1 MSRHLGPY
9 RNLGSQPASS
19 LNQRDCFDS
28 QQGRFVSPPPLI
40 LPFQSNLLLTPLS
53 EKNSIRNPL
62 PYYCISSNFRVV
74 NGEIDLQQEFDNP
87 Q

>member
-28 QQGRFVSPPPLI
+28 QQGRFVSPPPI
-40 LPFQSNLLLTPLS
+40 QVQPPPNSPLR
-53 EKNSIRNPL
+53 KNSIRKPL